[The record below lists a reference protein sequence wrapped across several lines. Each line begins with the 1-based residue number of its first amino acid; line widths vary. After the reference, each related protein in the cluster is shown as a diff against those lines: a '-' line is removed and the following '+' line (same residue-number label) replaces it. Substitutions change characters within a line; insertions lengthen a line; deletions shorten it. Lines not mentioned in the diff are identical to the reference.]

1 MDAKNKAAPVIDSET
16 EIIPVFVRKQVFYS
30 PAARRGLYVLV
41 LVCFLLA
48 VIAVGWQWGLAS
60 AAKPLPT
67 AARYNTSASY
77 ASSVATELA
86 RCGGEHGEF
95 GPGGTI
101 QVPVIGQGVFQR
113 IVRIVAS
120 GSTTYAVDPF
130 TGKVVQPLTGLQ
142 QHATRDCR
150 YAIQEYGAVPQDTVV
165 LAYDNSPT
173 AQWTPQLLGI
183 LQAYHVHATFFNT
196 GTNILAMPDIFNA
209 EISTGNVVG
218 NETLDN
224 PELTNQTGGQA
235 RQEIV
240 TNARIIATT
249 AKYQSHLFYTPSIGT
264 SEQAVAQNLFATLVG
279 QQLGFVDVNLTN
291 ASWDYQVSAHQVPS
305 LQRNGAGVVLL
316 IHDGGGSLGN
326 TLQTS
331 VNLIRQAMG
340 LGYKFMTIPQLLGSQ
355 DFPGPVAGPVQPS
368 MDDRIGYV
376 LYWGPHIMQA
386 QLLQDVMRYMT
397 IFIGL
402 ITAGWIL
409 AASWGRFYNYRKPP
423 TWHPDKVSV
432 LIPAW
437 NESKV
442 IRRTVESILRYSYDF
457 ELEIVVVDDGST
469 DNTWEI
475 LQQLKAE
482 YAAVKIYDKE
492 NGGKAKALNYGLFIG
507 VTTDY
512 TLIIDAD
519 TIVADGETIPRLVRW
534 FADPKIGVVAGR
546 TKAGYRG
553 KTVRERMLAEFQ
565 SAEYD
570 LGIAVLRTAQDWMNG
585 IVIVP
590 GSCSMFRTALLR
602 EVGGFKSHLIAE
614 DAAAG
619 MELRRRF
626 PGMRIRQD
634 ITAVALTEVPLTV
647 KTLCNQWRRWTFG
660 VMQVMMD
667 HREIFVRPDKYG
679 GLTLQLWW
687 SLYGLIVPTL
697 LLPVTYLMLVVT
709 AFNHN
714 WRNLLVYPLIFV
726 IYRVATTLVSIVI
739 MREWMNPLTAIWY
752 RIVNDPLQMYLAVTC
767 WYRVLSGNVQ
777 PRKIWSKLPRQG
789 ATQEEV
795 KSTAKS
801 PTPMVIRSPRHQVD
815 ADQVKRVTADQV
827 TQVAADQVTRADAQ
841 IGADQVTQM
850 VRADQV
856 RVPPGADA
864 PVDDATNKPADDATI
879 KFLRVASGRDRAQ
892 G

>member
-1 MDAKNKAAPVIDSET
+1 VDSKDKEIPVVDPET
-16 EIIPVFVRKQVFYS
+16 EIIPVYVKKQIFYS

-41 LVCFLLA
+41 LVAFLLA
-48 VIAVGWQWGLAS
+48 ATAVGWQWGLAR

-67 AARYNTSASY
+67 AAHYNTSADY
-77 ASSVATELA
+77 ASSIATELA
-86 RCGGEHGEF
+86 RCGQEHGEF
-95 GPGGTI
+95 GPGGTL

-113 IVRIVAS
+113 VVRIVANRS
-120 GSTTYAVDPF
+120 AIYAVDPF
-130 TGKVVQPLTGLQ
+130 TGKAVQSFTSLE

-150 YAIQEYGAVPQDTVV
+150 YAIQEYGTVPQNTVV
-165 LAYDNSPT
+165 LTYDNSPT
-173 AQWTPQLLGI
+173 GQWTPQLLGI

-196 GTNILAMPDIFNA
+196 GTNILAMPQIFNA
-209 EISTGNVVG
+209 EVSTGNVVG

-224 PELTNQTGGQA
+224 PELTHQTGSQA
-235 RQEIV
+235 RQEVV

-249 AKYQSHLFYTPSIGT
+249 GKYQSHLFYTPSVGT
-264 SEQAVAQNLFATLVG
+264 SEQAVEQNLFATLVG
-279 QQLGFVDVNLTN
+279 QQLGFANLNLTN
-291 ASWDYQVSAHQVPS
+291 ASWDYQVSAHQIPS
-305 LQRNGAGVVLL
+305 LQRNGAGVVLV
-316 IHDGGGSLGN
+316 IHDGGGSEAN
-326 TLQTS
+326 TLQAS
-331 VNLIRQAMG
+331 INLIRKAES
-340 LGYKFMTIPQLLGSQ
+340 LGYQFMTIPQLLSSQ
-355 DFPGPVAGPVQPS
+355 DFAGTVAGPVQPS
-368 MDDRIGYV
+368 LNDRVGYMV
-376 LYWGPHIMQA
+376 YWGPHVLQA

-402 ITAGWIL
+402 ITVLWIL
-409 AASWGRFYNYRKPP
+409 AAAWGRYYNYRRPP
-423 TWHPDKVSV
+423 SWHPEKVSV

-457 ELEIVVVDDGST
+457 EVEIVIVDDGST

-475 LQQLKAE
+475 AQQLEAE
-482 YAAVKIYDKE
+482 YPSVKIYDKE

-553 KTVRERMLAEFQ
+553 KGLREKMLAEFQ
-565 SAEYD
+565 STEYD

-647 KTLCNQWRRWTFG
+647 KTLCNQWRRWNFG

-687 SLYGLIVPTL
+687 ALYGLIVPTL
-697 LLPVTYLMLVVT
+697 LMPVTYLMIVVT
-709 AFNHN
+709 AFNRN
-714 WRNLLVYPLIFV
+714 WLNLLIFPLIFI
-726 IYRVATTLVSIVI
+726 IYRVATTLVSMVI

-752 RIVNDPLQMYLAVTC
+752 RIINDPLQIYLAVTC
-767 WYRVLSGNVQ
+767 WYKVLSGNVQ
-777 PRKIWSKLPRQG
+777 SRKIWSKIPRQG
-789 ATQEEV
+789 TPQEESASATNLQPKLV
-795 KSTAKS
+795 AAG
-801 PTPMVIRSPRHQVD
+801 RSPRHQVD
-815 ADQVKRVTADQV
+815 DDQGHQVDDDQV
-827 TQVAADQVTRADAQ
+827 TAPQGTDESVDQIIASL
-841 IGADQVTQM
+841 
-850 VRADQV
+850 
-856 RVPPGADA
+856 
-864 PVDDATNKPADDATI
+864 
-879 KFLRVASGRDRAQ
+879 LR
-892 G
+892 